1 MLGLMP
7 PEALSIRGSCT
18 KPLVFPSFHL
28 ALALW
33 RENDPESRP
42 FNPSNRPL
50 FRAAPGKLE
59 AERFAPKAQKRQA
72 TC

>member
-42 FNPSNRPL
+42 FNP
-50 FRAAPGKLE
+50 
-59 AERFAPKAQKRQA
+59 
-72 TC
+72 